1 MDFYDGF
8 NHVSLTGNPMA
19 RGVLEMR
26 VGCVG
31 TGVMGREIIRHL
43 VTAGHDVAAFDL
55 DPVALA
61 AIDPRAVA
69 VSDIAELAGS
79 ADVFFI
85 AVATDSQTID
95 VVTQLL
101 AVGLSDG
108 AAIAVLATCHPDTM
122 APLAKAA
129 KAAGIGFVDAPVCF
143 GKKGAV
149 DGNLLS
155 LCGGDV
161 AVVEQLK
168 PAMMAYSRDVLH
180 VGAIGSGQVAKACNN
195 MMHWAACVANYEVLF
210 MAKSHGINAQH
221 MREILLQ
228 CPARNTTLERWD
240 STNFTWHEKDMDVA
254 LDLAQQSGITL
265 PLFGQVDQ
273 LVKTLGP
280 EKVKTL
286 LYGNSASY
294 LGQDLGGVAVNPEK

>member
-8 NHVSLTGNPMA
+8 NHVSLTGSPMA

-79 ADVFFI
+79 ADVLFI

-122 APLAKAA
+122 APLAEAA
-129 KAAGIGFVDAPVCF
+129 KAAGVGFIDAPPRLARPVFDVKINCA
-143 GKKGAV
+143 GT
-149 DGNLLS
+149 
-155 LCGGDV
+155 GG
-161 AVVEQLK
+161 
-168 PAMMAYSRDVLH
+168 S
-180 VGAIGSGQVAKACNN
+180 
-195 MMHWAACVANYEVLF
+195 
-210 MAKSHGINAQH
+210 
-221 MREILLQ
+221 
-228 CPARNTTLERWD
+228 
-240 STNFTWHEKDMDVA
+240 
-254 LDLAQQSGITL
+254 
-265 PLFGQVDQ
+265 
-273 LVKTLGP
+273 
-280 EKVKTL
+280 
-286 LYGNSASY
+286 
-294 LGQDLGGVAVNPEK
+294 

>member
-1 MDFYDGF
+1 
-8 NHVSLTGNPMA
+8 
-19 RGVLEMR
+19 
-26 VGCVG
+26 
-31 TGVMGREIIRHL
+31 
-43 VTAGHDVAAFDL
+43 
-55 DPVALA
+55 
-61 AIDPRAVA
+61 
-69 VSDIAELAGS
+69 
-79 ADVFFI
+79 
-85 AVATDSQTID
+85 
-95 VVTQLL
+95 
-101 AVGLSDG
+101 
-108 AAIAVLATCHPDTM
+108 
-122 APLAKAA
+122 
-129 KAAGIGFVDAPVCF
+129 
-143 GKKGAV
+143 
-149 DGNLLS
+149 
-155 LCGGDV
+155 V

-168 PAMMAYSRDVLH
+168 PLMMAYSRDVLH

-294 LGQDLGGVAVNPEK
+294 LGQDLGEVAVNPEK